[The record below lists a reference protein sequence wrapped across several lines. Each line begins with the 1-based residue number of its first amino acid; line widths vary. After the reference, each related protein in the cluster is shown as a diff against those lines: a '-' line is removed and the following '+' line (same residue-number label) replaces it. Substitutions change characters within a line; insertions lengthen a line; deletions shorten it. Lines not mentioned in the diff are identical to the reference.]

1 MEVAETESMNGV
13 GIRGGGEKANQG
25 VNVRSHDSRF
35 VVDIRVQLFGVC
47 MLCSLEIILYS
58 LGSLEEVK
66 SGLVVLDET
75 LMLLARPIGF

>member
-1 MEVAETESMNGV
+1 MNGV

-47 MLCSLEIILYS
+47 MLCSLEIIL
-58 LGSLEEVK
+58 
-66 SGLVVLDET
+66 
-75 LMLLARPIGF
+75 